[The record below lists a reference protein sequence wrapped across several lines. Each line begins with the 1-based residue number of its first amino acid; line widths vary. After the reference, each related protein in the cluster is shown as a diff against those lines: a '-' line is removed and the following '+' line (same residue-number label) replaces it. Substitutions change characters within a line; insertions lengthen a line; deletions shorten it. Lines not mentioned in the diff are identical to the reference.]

1 MVYHLAVKM
10 KKVKTICNSTVESN
24 KHKPNVQK
32 KKKRLTVYSF
42 YIKNKCRETNKCCEK
57 VWDYLLLG
65 VGRVWMATL
74 GEGMVEVS
82 RV

>member
-32 KKKRLTVYSF
+32 KEK
-42 YIKNKCRETNKCCEK
+42 TNSVFFLYKEQ
-57 VWDYLLLG
+57 
-65 VGRVWMATL
+65 M
-74 GEGMVEVS
+74 
-82 RV
+82 